1 MNHDY
6 GQYEPTRNR
15 PVLADDGLGDD
26 PPERQPARR
35 STHSRRSA
43 GKANRTAARRPG
55 NDHPLAPGPQTASPD
70 NSTLSW
76 DSFGTPKPK
85 RITQSL
91 LKELRRLNS
100 QHIRR
105 DRLRQELVDL
115 LESRAAIEPG
125 PLTVNVHPQTI
136 RMLTADNLT
145 QILGRPAVEDL
156 LRRITPTMQ
165 TCVRIVSVTPL
176 PDDGLE

>member
-1 MNHDY
+1 M
-6 GQYEPTRNR
+6 
-15 PVLADDGLGDD
+15 LA
-26 PPERQPARR
+26 
-35 STHSRRSA
+35 
-43 GKANRTAARRPG
+43 
-55 NDHPLAPGPQTASPD
+55 
-70 NSTLSW
+70 
-76 DSFGTPKPK
+76 
-85 RITQSL
+85 
-91 LKELRRLNS
+91 ELRKLNS
-100 QHIRR
+100 QHLRR

-125 PLTVNVHPQTI
+125 PLTVHVDPQMS
-136 RMLTADNLT
+136 RKLTADNLT